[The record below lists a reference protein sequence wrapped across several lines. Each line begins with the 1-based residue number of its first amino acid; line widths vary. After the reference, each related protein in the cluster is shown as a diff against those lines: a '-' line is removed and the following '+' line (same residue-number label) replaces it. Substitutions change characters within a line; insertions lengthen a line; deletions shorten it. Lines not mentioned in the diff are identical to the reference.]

1 MNTKFVTSLALGALA
16 GACELEDGGAVV
28 YNYNQNGADW
38 GIDSPLC
45 DTGVEQSPIDLTAA
59 TLSEKLMLSLA
70 DYENY
75 VTGDV
80 KLKDHTLE
88 FGVTDGVLSLAFG
101 DDQLPADFN
110 PLQFHFHA
118 PSEHVIDGEY
128 MDLEV
133 HIVHLYS
140 TGGLGAVIGIMFDR
154 VAGGN
159 SDNPF
164 IEALDFENADP
175 DGNPVENVNLK
186 DFLDGV
192 DMTNFWS
199 YNGSL
204 TTPPCTE
211 GIKWTVIKDVQPI
224 SDAQLAGFNRWFSS
238 RPEYAMGNGNNREV

>member
-1 MNTKFVTSLALGALA
+1 
-16 GACELEDGGAVV
+16 
-28 YNYNQNGADW
+28 
-38 GIDSPLC
+38 
-45 DTGVEQSPIDLTAA
+45 
-59 TLSEKLMLSLA
+59 
-70 DYENY
+70 
-75 VTGDV
+75 
-80 KLKDHTLE
+80 
-88 FGVTDGVLSLAFG
+88 
-101 DDQLPADFN
+101 
-110 PLQFHFHA
+110 
-118 PSEHVIDGEY
+118 

-211 GIKWTVIKDVQPI
+211 GIKWTVIKDV
-224 SDAQLAGFNRWFSS
+224 
-238 RPEYAMGNGNNREV
+238 